1 MDDPTSI
8 LKVPTEILVL
18 ILSNLGFQDLQT
30 VSLVNRIFY
39 NCCKEKS
46 LMSDIVLSITID
58 ELLYVSQ
65 SSRFDNLRNLCL
77 SNQCLSEY
85 TQCFS
90 QLARRVVECEFISC
104 RISRT
109 FMCELLSEILKGT
122 RLKILNLRNSRIIVD
137 LAVKHNEICGY
148 GKALIKLVEVNFWGS
163 SVLEFN
169 QLQGTF
175 RTLHELDTLGNL
187 KSLNMGCIDSLQWIE
202 PNVFGQVLNNL
213 EVLNVR
219 TSPITKTQ
227 FQCLLDVMEVKTSL
241 KVLKLGDNRI
251 SVVGDIC
258 SNQLA
263 KAMNSVEELELWP
276 SEFTFEQMIAILS
289 RIGNQ
294 ESKLRR
300 VFLDEDTD
308 RYLSASYP
316 DVYPDLR
323 KRISQ
328 VVSFSLLP
336 Y

>member
-1 MDDPTSI
+1 MDDSTNI
-8 LKVPTEILVL
+8 LKLPTEILVL
-18 ILSNLGFQDLQT
+18 IMSNLSFQDLQT

-58 ELLYVSQ
+58 EILYVSQ

-85 TQCFS
+85 TKCFS
-90 QLARRVVECEFISC
+90 QLARRVVECEFIGC

-109 FMCELLSEILKGT
+109 FMCELISEILKGT
-122 RLKILNLRNSRIIVD
+122 RLKKLNLRNTRIIVD
-137 LAVKHNEICGY
+137 LAVKHDEICGY
-148 GKALIKLVEVNFWGS
+148 GKALIKLEEVNFWGS

-169 QLQGTF
+169 RLQGTF
-175 RTLHELDTLGNL
+175 RTFHELETLGNL
-187 KSLNMGCIDSLQWIE
+187 KNLNMGCIDSLQWIE
-202 PNVFGQVLNNL
+202 PIEFGQVFNNL
-213 EVLNVR
+213 EVLNIR
-219 TSPITKTQ
+219 NSPITKSQ
-227 FQCLLDVMEVKTSL
+227 FQCLLDVMEVRTSL
-241 KVLKLGDNRI
+241 RVLKLGDNRI
-251 SVVGDIC
+251 PVVGDIC

-263 KAMNSVEELELWP
+263 KAMNNVEELELWP
-276 SEFTFEQMIAILS
+276 SEFTFEQMIALLS
-289 RIGNQ
+289 RIGHQ

-316 DVYPDLR
+316 DVYPELR
-323 KRISQ
+323 KRISE
-328 VVSFSLLP
+328 VVAFSLLP